1 MDEKLPET
9 TNLGVEIMNSNR
21 QDSKEETLIN
31 QSYFYALLVSQ
42 KQKFSWNMPRPMEIK
57 TLFEVHAPVVGTPRR
72 NTVFQH
78 SF

>member
-42 KQKFSWNMPRPMEIK
+42 KQKFS
-57 TLFEVHAPVVGTPRR
+57 
-72 NTVFQH
+72 
-78 SF
+78 